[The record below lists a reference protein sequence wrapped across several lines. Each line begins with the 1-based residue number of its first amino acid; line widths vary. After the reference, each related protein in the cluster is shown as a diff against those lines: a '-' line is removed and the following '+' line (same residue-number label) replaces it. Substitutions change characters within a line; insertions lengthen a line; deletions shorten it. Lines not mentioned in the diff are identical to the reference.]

1 MSPLAMVVGATRL
14 ADNTAQ
20 GACIDVLFGYVVT
33 AAGLAGSTP

>member
-20 GACIDVLFGYVVT
+20 GACHRRLVWLRGDRSRT
-33 AAGLAGSTP
+33 RW